1 MEVVS
6 KFQDITGSRL
16 NEKDVRMLINDFY
29 TYLFTNARS
38 SEFEASTLSIFEG
51 RDVAKLLL
59 GKNSV
64 GKRVVKAQKEDLL
77 EAKKDITHTPNRFL
91 QSLTVTLGEKR
102 SGYDTVSFNN
112 TLSKALSGDQK
123 TMISNEFLKMFESE
137 NEDLSELAQD
147 LFLYSMFT
155 EGFNSGIDSFNEY
168 IPMELYESIENPET
182 GKSLIEEFKAMVN
195 NFNQP
200 KQFDTDTFILRFLQ
214 NRGTQLTGLKDL
226 RKLNIKA
233 LKEYLSTHPNVRY
246 FITRSPQKSGFGI
259 AKNLGKGFYNIAA
272 SPIGVKN
279 VHVEYQS
286 GNFISEL
293 TSSADVLNRALYSED
308 VIETENSTCVL

>member
-1 MEVVS
+1 
-6 KFQDITGSRL
+6 
-16 NEKDVRMLINDFY
+16 
-29 TYLFTNARS
+29 
-38 SEFEASTLSIFEG
+38 
-51 RDVAKLLL
+51 
-59 GKNSV
+59 
-64 GKRVVKAQKEDLL
+64 
-77 EAKKDITHTPNRFL
+77 
-91 QSLTVTLGEKR
+91 
-102 SGYDTVSFNN
+102 
-112 TLSKALSGDQK
+112 
-123 TMISNEFLKMFESE
+123 MFESE

-155 EGFNSGIDSFNEY
+155 EGFNSGIDSFSEY

-182 GKSLIEEFKAMVN
+182 GKSLIEEFKDMVS
-195 NFNQP
+195 NFTQP
-200 KQFDTDTFILRFLQ
+200 KKFDTDTFILRFLQ
-214 NRGTQLTGLKDL
+214 NRGTQLQGLKDL

-259 AKNLGKGFYNIAA
+259 AKNLGKGFYNIVA